1 MKRFIC
7 VAAVM
12 VVAFASQPSAAQWT
26 PRMPVRIVVPFV
38 AGGPTDI
45 TARHLARKL
54 TELLGQP
61 VIVDNRG
68 GANGMI
74 GGELV
79 AKARPDGYTLLMPT
93 SSTVAINPAVYRSM
107 PFNPLTDLAP
117 ITPVIATP
125 VVLFVTPS
133 LPARSV
139 KELVAIARARPGEL
153 VFASS
158 GAGSNT
164 HLAIELFRDQAKIKV
179 THVPFKGAG
188 PAVIDVIAG
197 HAQAMFADLPVLAPH
212 LRSGRLR
219 ALAVA
224 GLERTSLF
232 TDLPSMK
239 ELGYPQVNAR
249 NWYAVFAPAGTPG
262 EVVNRLNQVIRQA
275 VTAPEVRDP
284 LVDLGADIFT
294 QTPEEFGRFLK
305 SEIER
310 WRGVVARYGI
320 SLDQ

>member
-1 MKRFIC
+1 
-7 VAAVM
+7 
-12 VVAFASQPSAAQWT
+12 
-26 PRMPVRIVVPFV
+26 MPVRIVVPFA

-61 VIVDNRG
+61 VLVDNRG

-79 AKARPDGYTLLMPT
+79 ARAKPDGYTLLMPT
-93 SSTVAINPAVYRSM
+93 SSTVAINPAVYRKM
-107 PFNPLTDLAP
+107 PFDPLVDLAP
-117 ITPVIATP
+117 ITPVVATP

-133 LPARSV
+133 LPVRSV
-139 KELVAIARARPGEL
+139 KELVAIGRARPGEL

-164 HLAIELFRDQAKIKV
+164 HLAIELFRDQAKIRV

-224 GLERTSLF
+224 GLERTPLF
-232 TDLPSMK
+232 PDLPSMK
-239 ELGYPQVNAR
+239 ELGYAQVNAR
-249 NWYAVFAPAGTPG
+249 NWYAVFAPAGTPA
-262 EVVNRLNQVIRQA
+262 EVVNRLNQAIRQA
-275 VTAPEVRDP
+275 VAAPDVRNP

-294 QTPEEFGRFLK
+294 QTPEEFGRFVK

-310 WRGVVARYGI
+310 WREVVARYRI
-320 SLDQ
+320 SLEQ